1 MSAISSVP
9 PSAASTSTLSGALP
23 LVNPADEP
31 EIVRNGNPAA
41 KNAYDTGVA
50 FEDVLVTQLVQQMTA
65 TVPGLSDGS
74 GDSSGDSSDSS
85 SDGSSDSSGG
95 LGAYSSLMPNTLASS
110 IMGSG
115 GTGVAMQIARS
126 IDPALLGGKS

>member
-1 MSAISSVP
+1 
-9 PSAASTSTLSGALP
+9 
-23 LVNPADEP
+23 
-31 EIVRNGNPAA
+31 
-41 KNAYDTGVA
+41 
-50 FEDVLVTQLVQQMTA
+50 MTA